1 MTKNDAISHYN
12 RLEGV
17 SKIIL
22 DLKGSRDITQEY
34 VGELN
39 DLLNRVT
46 VAQKKLP
53 WNPDNK

>member
-22 DLKGSRDITQEY
+22 DLKGSRDVTQEY

-53 WNPDNK
+53 WNPNNK